1 MPMSHISK
9 LMSGDLHDPFWI
21 QDGLRTPK
29 VDLESTELIK
39 HEVLFEKDMSHLHGK
54 RMYVG
59 LAIGSMR
66 IRLSLYAACVILVLL
81 VCRAGWMQIVHGQ
94 RFNALADGNR
104 FRLETLPARRGIIRD
119 RNGAVLAENIPSFDV
134 RMRWSDLPM
143 NDEERERQVAQVAK
157 AVGADPYEMYST
169 LAATTS
175 TDPDAWID
183 VAKDIPYDRAIDV
196 SIVLP
201 NVSGVSLIT
210 TAKRKYPESIAT
222 PSLSHILGYVG
233 AISQGEFEKRKAI
246 GYQQTDD
253 VGKSG
258 IEQTYE
264 SKIRGIPGERKVEV
278 DAMSRPRA
286 VVQETLPIDGGD
298 VRLTIDLGLQ
308 KAVEAALRKQLEIA
322 HVTRGSAIVMDV
334 KTGGILASVSLP
346 AYDDNIFTGK
356 VSSTLYAALIN
367 DKDRPLFPRAW
378 AGQFP
383 SGSVIKPLIAA
394 VALNEKVITP
404 RTTVVSIGGINVGP
418 WFFPDW
424 KAGGHGTVNVKSA
437 IAWSVNTFF
446 YYVGGGYDTF
456 RGLGVLKLAEGMRAF
471 GLGSA
476 TGLDVG
482 GENQGHVPSEEWKIK
497 TKGER
502 WYIGDT
508 YNLSIGQGDLLVTPL
523 QIARVTS
530 IIANGGKMI
539 IPHFV
544 DNPEAGDVAMVPIEA
559 SALDIVRQGM
569 RDTVVYGSGRRMS
582 SLPFTSAGKTGTAQW
597 GTDKPNH
604 AWYTGFAPY
613 EKPEIAVSILLE
625 EGVEGSSNAVPVA
638 YEAMKAWWD
647 LRTTGNGQRATGTA
661 VAK

>member
-1 MPMSHISK
+1 MLISHLSL

-21 QDGLRTPK
+21 QEGLRTPK

-39 HEVLFEKDMSHLHGK
+39 HEVLFEKDMSHLHGR

-66 IRLSLYAACVILVLL
+66 IRLGLYAACAILILL

-94 RFNALADGNR
+94 HFDALADGNR
-104 FRLETLPARRGIIRD
+104 FRLEVLPARRGIIRD
-119 RNGAVLAENIPSFDV
+119 RNGAMLAENIPSFDV
-134 RMRWSDLPM
+134 RMRWSDLPV
-143 NDEERERQVAQVAK
+143 NEEDRGWQIQQVAK
-157 AVGADPYEMYST
+157 AVGADPDGIYSA
-169 LAATTS
+169 LAATS
-175 TDPDAWID
+175 TDPDAWVD

-196 SIVLP
+196 NIVLP

-233 AISQGEFEKRKAI
+233 AISPEEFEKRKAL

-298 VRLTIDLGLQ
+298 VRLTIDLKLQ
-308 KAVEAALRKQLEIA
+308 KAVESALKKQMDVA
-322 HVTRGSAIVMDV
+322 HVTRGSAIIMDV

-356 VSSTLYAALIN
+356 VSSTLYSALLN
-367 DKDRPLFPRAW
+367 DKDHPLFPRAW

-404 RTTVVSIGGINVGP
+404 KTTVVSTGGINVGP

-446 YYVGGGYDTF
+446 YYIGGGYDAF

-471 GLGSA
+471 GLGA
-476 TGLDVG
+476 VTGLDVG

-530 IIANGGKMI
+530 IIANGGKMVV
-539 IPHFV
+539 PHFV
-544 DNPEAGDVAMVPIEA
+544 DSAEVGEVSSVPIDA
-559 SALDIVRQGM
+559 SALEVVRQGM

-613 EKPEIAVSILLE
+613 EKPEIAVVVLLE
-625 EGVEGSSNAVPVA
+625 EGVEGSTNAVPVA
-638 YEAMKAWWD
+638 YDAMKAWWD
-647 LRTTGNGQRATGTA
+647 LKSDNVQRATGTPDIR
-661 VAK
+661 KP